1 MAENPRG
8 HSSTGDTAENPPQQ
22 YWSEKINDISV
33 LNENIAAVINLLRPH
48 QARESVKTML
58 EKRLEAGRQEMEQA
72 EQVKAKVEAFL
83 QEVGKNGNRKVE
95 DDGMDVDEVGVNGHK
110 VNGNGAHI
118 NGAKEKEAD
127 IEEVRRLWAMLD
139 DIDGD

>member
-1 MAENPRG
+1 
-8 HSSTGDTAENPPQQ
+8 
-22 YWSEKINDISV
+22 
-33 LNENIAAVINLLRPH
+33 
-48 QARESVKTML
+48 
-58 EKRLEAGRQEMEQA
+58 MEQA